1 MAIKVNNLYLMN
13 RCGYNHWS
21 RLCEC
26 DCRALN
32 RDVTMRIWEVGC
44 VRLVPARF
52 YALRSRSCK
61 PSHRYFYKPMIT
73 AWIHKQGSVFFEVY
87 FSLIRG
93 FSRVFVFFF
102 FFHRLGVFW
111 RQFFYIGKKIR
122 VCRKHVTLFIS
133 LLESLLLA
141 CFYRPGVETKH
152 IYKPLFINQLK
163 T

>member
-1 MAIKVNNLYLMN
+1 MQKSIIGLFLWTNVAIKVNNLYLMN

-87 FSLIRG
+87 FSLIGG
-93 FSRVFVFFF
+93 FSRVFFFF
-102 FFHRLGVFW
+102 FLFPQIRCFLASIFLY
-111 RQFFYIGKKIR
+111 RKENPCLPKTCNPFYLTIGKPIAS
-122 VCRKHVTLFIS
+122 LF
-133 LLESLLLA
+133 L
-141 CFYRPGVETKH
+141 
-152 IYKPLFINQLK
+152 
-163 T
+163 